1 MDNPGCLT
9 LHQFLGCLFDLQ
21 APLARD
27 ELQKICSFL
36 SNDNKGSMINF
47 VKFIDDI
54 HSGQLL
60 MSYVEPGS
68 SEQNDKC
75 FDPSNEPVD
84 GANHM
89 PLKTV
94 HYQCTDCNILRTDIP
109 VEVNP
114 MYVCVCVY

>member
-21 APLARD
+21 APLTRD

-36 SNDNKGSMINF
+36 SSDNKGSTINF
-47 VKFIDDI
+47 AKFKDDI
-54 HSGQLL
+54 DSGQLL

-68 SEQNDKC
+68 SEQSDKSS
-75 FDPSNEPVD
+75 DLLNEPGD
-84 GANHM
+84 GVNHM

-114 MYVCVCVY
+114 MYVRM